1 MPEGP
6 HRPRRGAATIEE
18 VARAAGVS
26 RQTVSNALN
35 APHRVRPD
43 TLERVTAAIRGLGY
57 QPDQSARSLRSGA
70 RRTIGYLAP
79 VDDPLDPNPLMAGFL
94 EALVDA
100 AGAEGQR
107 VLLFRPS
114 ATSATSATSG
124 DAAAAIDELVA
135 ARQVDGLVLA
145 DVLAEDARIAHVARL
160 GVPFVSFGRT
170 GPGEPQHWVDIAND
184 AAMATVVRH
193 LAALGHR
200 RIGYLGAAE
209 ELPWMAARRAGF
221 LAESRRLGLTAVTAV
236 TAGGAGTAVTAGTAV
251 GSAGA
256 PPSTAVDAVRALLRG
271 PDRPTA
277 FAAGSD
283 LLALDVYEAVR
294 AEGLTVGPGGVAVTG
309 FHDTPLCRHLHPA
322 LTSVRLPLRPIAA
335 VLLARLLA
343 QVRGEAAPTAGAELP
358 TELVVRASSGQP
370 GGGQPGSGQ
379 PSSGPPGLGP
389 DSVAG

>member
-6 HRPRRGAATIEE
+6 RRPRRGATTIEE

-35 APHRVRPD
+35 APHRVRPE
-43 TLERVTAAIRGLGY
+43 TLERVTAAIRELGY
-57 QPDQSARSLRSGA
+57 QPDQSARALRSGA

-100 AGAEGQR
+100 AGEQGLR
-107 VLLFRPS
+107 VLLFRPTPPAS
-114 ATSATSATSG
+114 
-124 DAAAAIDELVA
+124 DPVAAIDELVA

-145 DVLAEDARIAHVARL
+145 DVLSEDARIAHVAGL
-160 GVPFVSFGRT
+160 GLPFVSFGRT
-170 GPGEPQHWVDIAND
+170 APGQPQHWVDIAND
-184 AAMATVVRH
+184 QAMAGVVRH

-221 LAESRRLGLTAVTAV
+221 LAEARRLGLSAVVAERPEV
-236 TAGGAGTAVTAGTAV
+236 A
-251 GSAGA
+251 
-256 PPSTAVDAVRALLRG
+256 AVRACLDG

-283 LLALDVYEAVR
+283 LLALDAYEAVR
-294 AEGLTVGPGGVAVTG
+294 AEGLAVGPGGVAVTG

-322 LTSVRLPLRPIAA
+322 LTSVRLPLRVIAA
-335 VLLARLLA
+335 ALVGRLLD
-343 QVRGEAAPTAGAELP
+343 QVRGAAVPAAGVELTA
-358 TELVVRASSGQP
+358 ELVVRGSSG
-370 GGGQPGSGQ
+370 
-379 PSSGPPGLGP
+379 
-389 DSVAG
+389 

>member
-1 MPEGP
+1 MREGP
-6 HRPRRGAATIEE
+6 HRPRRGATTIEE

-26 RQTVSNALN
+26 RQTVSNTLN
-35 APHRVRPD
+35 APQRVRPA
-43 TLERVTAAIRGLGY
+43 TLERVNAAIRELGY

-70 RRTIGYLAP
+70 RRTIGYLVP

-100 AGAEGQR
+100 AGAAGQR
-107 VLLFRPS
+107 VLLFRP
-114 ATSATSATSG
+114 G
-124 DAAAAIDELVA
+124 QGAADPVAAIDELVA

-145 DVLAEDARIAHVARL
+145 DVLHEDVRIAHVARL

-170 GPGEPQHWVDIAND
+170 GPGEPQSWVDIGNE
-184 AAMATVVRH
+184 AAMAEVVRH

-221 LAESRRLGLTAVTAV
+221 LAEAQRLGLSAVAT
-236 TAGGAGTAVTAGTAV
+236 GAAD
-251 GSAGA
+251 AGA
-256 PPSTAVDAVRALLRG
+256 VATGAADAGAAGVGASGAAAEGSVVASVRALLRG

-277 FAAGSD
+277 VAAGSD

-294 AEGLTVGPGGVAVTG
+294 AEGLVVGPGGVAVTG

-322 LTSVRLPLRPIAA
+322 LTSVRLPLRAIATA
-335 VLLARLLA
+335 LVGRLLDR
-343 QVRGEAAPTAGAELP
+343 VRGEAAPGEGLELP
-358 TELVVRASSGQP
+358 TELVVRGSSGRT
-370 GGGQPGSGQ
+370 G
-379 PSSGPPGLGP
+379 
-389 DSVAG
+389 